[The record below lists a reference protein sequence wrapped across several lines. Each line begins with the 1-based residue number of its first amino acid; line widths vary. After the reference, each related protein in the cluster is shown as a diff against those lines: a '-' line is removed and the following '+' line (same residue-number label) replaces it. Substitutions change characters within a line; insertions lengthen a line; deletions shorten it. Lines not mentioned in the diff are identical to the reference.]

1 MLYLLIAII
10 IIEYIFEEILDYL
23 NSTKWS
29 NSLPSELDGIYN
41 ARKYQESQDYERKKQ
56 RLKNIMRLSSL
67 TIIILMLSF
76 GGFAYLDNFARS
88 IADQPI
94 LSALLFF
101 AILLIAADII
111 AMPFAVYKTF
121 VIEEKYGFNK
131 TTKRIFILD
140 HIKGWIVTGILG
152 SSALSLIVW
161 FYLETGDMFW
171 IYAWLASSAFVVL
184 MAMFSTTLIIPLFNK
199 LSPLQDGDLK
209 SRIQVLCD
217 ETRFDLDNVFVM
229 DGSKR
234 SAKANAFFSG
244 LGVKKRIVLFDTLI
258 DSLSAKE
265 VIAVVAHEIGH
276 YKKKHVLK
284 GITTTIFKMGL
295 IFYLLSLVIDNPLL
309 SSALGSER
317 HSFQLGI
324 VAFVILYKPVS
335 LAIGLLS
342 MKTSRTH
349 EYEADEYA
357 KTYLGS
363 KEMATALKKLSVN
376 HLSNLNPHPAYV
388 FVHYSHPPLLKRLG
402 ALNS

>member
-10 IIEYIFEEILDYL
+10 ITEYIFGGILDYL
-23 NSTKWS
+23 NSSKWS
-29 NSLPSELDGIYN
+29 NSLPIELDGIYD
-41 ARKYQESQDYERKKQ
+41 ARKYQKSQDYEREKQ
-56 RLKNIMRLSSL
+56 GLKNIVRFSFLSIL
-67 TIIILMLSF
+67 ILMLSF
-76 GGFAYLDNFARS
+76 GGFAYLDDFIRS
-88 IADQPI
+88 ITTQPI

-101 AILLIAADII
+101 AILLAATDII
-111 AMPFAVYKTF
+111 GLPFAVYKTF

-131 TTKRIFILD
+131 TTRKIFIFD
-140 HIKGWIVTGILG
+140 HIKGWVVTGIIG

-161 FYLETGDMFW
+161 LYLETGEMFW
-171 IYAWLASSAFVVL
+171 IYAWLASAVFMVL

-199 LSPLQDGDLK
+199 LTPLQDGDLK
-209 SRIQVLCD
+209 SGIKALCD
-217 ETRFDLDNVFVM
+217 ETGFDLENVYVM

-244 LGVKKRIVLFDTLI
+244 LGAKKRIVLFDTLI

-276 YKKKHVLK
+276 YKKKHVRK
-284 GITTTIFKMGL
+284 GITTAIFKIGL
-295 IFYLLSLVIDNPLL
+295 MFYLLSLLIDNPLL

-317 HSFQLGI
+317 QSFQLGI
-324 VAFVILYKPVS
+324 VAFIILYKPVS
-335 LAIGLLS
+335 LVIGLFA

-357 KTYLGS
+357 KTYMGS

-388 FVHYSHPPLLKRLG
+388 FVHYSHPPLLERLG